1 MARFDA
7 PVLALVAAATALST
21 SGVASAQL
29 LNATSDQGTSATDE
43 KGAPTPAPVRWHGSL
58 FVWDHAVTTQT
69 IGLGGDYQSRN
80 PTYEMTLRLA
90 PRFYLLDNKQN
101 SVSARADVRLVREF
115 TNSDTTTERGEWT
128 FLDTELWLTETQ
140 TLDASRARHSELVFR
155 APMLVLPTSKS
166 SYSSGRLLG
175 LGLGVGLDHRVPL
188 RGEGK
193 KVLPS
198 LLLRPR
204 ANYTYQFAQAVVG
217 TNDAIDR
224 YRLDADGRTVRSDQ
238 LSGSALPQHQAVA
251 SLRVD
256 IGILSELEVV
266 TEFGMR
272 YARRYAL
279 ADSTLVTGPDTGP
292 VQVDSRADASRWSVS
307 TLFAASLA
315 YVPLDYLEVSVGY
328 INQSLQL
335 GADGRRRS
343 FFYSPDAQAFL
354 ALTVAL
360 DALYQT
366 ARGREAGES
375 SHTASA
381 PFKPAL

>member
-1 MARFDA
+1 MPDLQAR
-7 PVLALVAAATALST
+7 VLVLLTAAATLAVSSL
-21 SGVASAQL
+21 APAQL
-29 LNATSDQGTSATDE
+29 LQATSDQSTSPEHVGEPKA
-43 KGAPTPAPVRWHGSL
+43 KPLAWHGSL
-58 FVWDHAVTTQT
+58 FVWDHAVTAQT
-69 IGLGGDYQSRN
+69 IGLGADYQSSN

-90 PRFYLLDNKQN
+90 PRLYFIDNEQN
-101 SVSARADVRLVREF
+101 TVSARADIRLVREF

-128 FLDTELWLTETQ
+128 FLDSELWLAETQ
-140 TLDASRARHSELVFR
+140 TLNTSRARHSELVFR

-166 SYSSGRLLG
+166 SYTSGRLLA
-175 LGLGVGLDHRVPL
+175 LGLGIGLDQRVPL
-188 RGEGK
+188 REGAR
-193 KVLPS
+193 VLSS

-204 ANYTYQFAQAVVG
+204 ANYTYQFAESVVG

-224 YRLDADGRTVRSDQ
+224 YRLDSDGRTVRSDQ
-238 LSGSALPQHQAVA
+238 LSGSALPEHQAVA

-256 IGILSELEVV
+256 TSLFSELELV

-279 ADSTLVTGPDTGP
+279 GDSTLVTGPDTGP
-292 VQVDSRADASRWSVS
+292 VQVDTRSDAARWSVS
-307 TLFAASLA
+307 TLFSVSLA
-315 YVPLDYLEVSVGY
+315 YVPLDYMELSVGY

>member
-1 MARFDA
+1 MPDLEAR
-7 PVLALVAAATALST
+7 VLVLLTVAALLAVSSPAP
-21 SGVASAQL
+21 AQL
-29 LNATSDQGTSATDE
+29 LQATSDQGASAEDN
-43 KGAPTPAPVRWHGSL
+43 GAGPKPRLLAWHGSL

-69 IGLGGDYQSRN
+69 IGLGADYQTSN

-90 PRFYLLDNKQN
+90 PRLYFIDNKEN
-101 SVSARADVRLVREF
+101 TVSARADIRLVREF

-128 FLDTELWLTETQ
+128 FLDSELWLAETQ
-140 TLDASRARHSELVFR
+140 TLNASRARHSELVFR

-166 SYSSGRLLG
+166 SYTSGRLLA

-188 RGEGK
+188 REGAD
-193 KVLPS
+193 VLSS

-204 ANYTYQFAQAVVG
+204 ANYTYQFAESVVG

-224 YRLDADGRTVRSDQ
+224 YRLDSDGRTVRSDQ

-256 IGILSELEVV
+256 TSILSRLELV

-292 VQVDSRADASRWSVS
+292 VQVDSRSDATRWSVS
-307 TLFAASLA
+307 TVFSASLA
-315 YVPLDYLEVSVGY
+315 YVPLDYLELSAGY

-343 FFYSPDAQAFL
+343 FFYSPDAQAFF
-354 ALTVAL
+354 AVTVAL
-360 DALYQT
+360 DALYQS
-366 ARGREAGES
+366 ARGEEPGES
-375 SHTASA
+375 SHTATA
-381 PFKPAL
+381 LGKPAL